1 MITQLI
7 VNGIY
12 LPQTSGDRYKCY
24 PAELGTQ
31 VDMISGRRVTELRGH
46 VVTIEWSYDYL
57 TPALWAQLAAVL
69 RSGGAF
75 PVSYLP
81 DDSGV
86 MATSTFLVESYT
98 PPVFAFSRR
107 GEAYWHNVS
116 FKLREVAP
124 HD

>member
-1 MITQLI
+1 VITQLI

-12 LPQTSGDRYKCY
+12 LPQTAGDKYRCY

-31 VDMISGRRVTELRGH
+31 VDMISGRRVWEIRGH
-46 VVTIEWSYDYL
+46 VTKIDYSYDYL

-69 RSGGAF
+69 RSGTAF

-81 DDSGV
+81 DDGGGMVS
-86 MATSTFLVESYT
+86 STFMVESLT

-107 GEAYWHNVS
+107 GEAYWHNIA
-116 FKLREVAP
+116 FTLREVEP

>member
-12 LPQTSGDRYKCY
+12 LPQTAADKYKAY

-31 VDMISGRRVTELRGH
+31 VDMISGRRVTEIRGH
-46 VVTIEWSYDYL
+46 VTMIEYAYDYL

-69 RSGGAF
+69 RSGGSF

-81 DDSGV
+81 DDDSAMV
-86 MATSTFLVESYT
+86 TSTFLVESLT
-98 PPVFAFSRR
+98 PPMFAFSRR
-107 GEAYWHNVS
+107 GEAYWHNIS
-116 FKLREVAP
+116 FRLREVSP